1 MNDPPSPLW
10 EPQDEL
16 LADIAIRVQLNRTD
30 YGKAENRYEAVRTYI
45 ERDGSRL
52 RDKVARFYPQGSM
65 AIGAAI
71 ASGTSDDKFDVDV
84 VAELVLSPTATARE
98 VLDDLYWSIKGEPGS
113 RYFEKAE
120 RRSRCVTIHYA
131 DDMHLDV
138 TPARRSPGTREREGN
153 IFHHHEASFVEK
165 SLVANPYGFA
175 VWFKETCR
183 EDLAFAE
190 AYAARDY
197 DYRRTL
203 AEAEVEPL
211 PGPPH
216 LWTSPK
222 TVALQLLKRWR
233 NIEYD
238 GHSGR
243 VPPSV
248 LLSKLVAEAQIVAPG
263 LSGTLFD
270 AAKHILR
277 VLDEAE
283 KVERLV
289 CEENPVCPEDDL
301 TDRWPENRRG
311 QRELRRRLRV
321 LVAALSEF
329 RATDDIGRMG
339 DILAPLFGEQVSGAV
354 VKRYFDSR
362 TDAVR
367 DGVARHDRRR
377 GQIIVPSAGAA
388 ASARPGRATP
398 RQTFYGG

>member
-1 MNDPPSPLW
+1 
-10 EPQDEL
+10 
-16 LADIAIRVQLNRTD
+16 
-30 YGKAENRYEAVRTYI
+30 
-45 ERDGSRL
+45 
-52 RDKVARFYPQGSM
+52 
-65 AIGAAI
+65 
-71 ASGTSDDKFDVDV
+71 
-84 VAELVLSPTATARE
+84 
-98 VLDDLYWSIKGEPGS
+98 
-113 RYFEKAE
+113 
-120 RRSRCVTIHYA
+120 
-131 DDMHLDV
+131 MHLDV
-138 TPARRSPGTREREGN
+138 TPARRSPGTPEREGK
-153 IFHHHEASFVEK
+153 IFHHHEASPVEK

-175 VWFKETCR
+175 VWFKKTCR

-203 AEAEVEPL
+203 TEAEVEPL

-222 TVALQLLKRWR
+222 IVALQLLKRWR

-238 GHSGR
+238 GWSGR

-248 LLSKLVAEAQIVAPG
+248 LLSKLVAEAQIFAPG
-263 LSGTLFD
+263 LSETLFD

-283 KVERLV
+283 KAERLI
-289 CEENPVCPEDDL
+289 CEGNPVCPEDDL
-301 TDRWPENRRG
+301 TDRWPENRPR
-311 QRELRRRLRV
+311 QRDFRQRVRV

-329 RATDDIGRMG
+329 RATNDIGKMG
-339 DILAPLFGEQVSGAV
+339 DILAPLFGERVSGAV
-354 VKRYFDSR
+354 VERYFDRR

-367 DGVARHDRRR
+367 EGIARHDRRT

-388 ASARPGRATP
+388 AAAQPGRATP